1 MTNYY
6 IAGVDIG
13 GTFTDCVVVS
23 NEGTIT
29 SGKAPSTPDDFSIGV
44 IDALR
49 DAACNLGLANV
60 EELTKSIWLLFHACT
75 IGDNS
80 LITRMGAKTGLIT
93 TRGFED
99 TVLVMRGSITA
110 GLTEGE
116 AALDYALTKP
126 EPFVTG

>member
-1 MTNYY
+1 MPATGRSS
-6 IAGVDIG
+6 ARDR
-13 GTFTDCVVVS
+13 S
-23 NEGTIT
+23 LP
-29 SGKAPSTPDDFSIGV
+29 A
-44 IDALR
+44 ALR

-99 TVLVMRGSITA
+99 TVLVMR
-110 GLTEGE
+110 
-116 AALDYALTKP
+116 
-126 EPFVTG
+126 